1 MNQRQ
6 QFHLTYVIPELTCK
20 QANQN
25 HANSLA
31 QTGLSPTLWEQAAWI
46 VLPWDSSFSSAE
58 TDTTFA
64 FSLSWVEWRPARPYT
79 NACSQGLTA
88 GRDGFVKSLRTG
100 LKSLK
105 HVKTLRL
112 RHRAAE
118 RSESSCSCVL
128 FTSQISCLNGQF
140 SLNGLLRREEQTSLV
155 EVSLSQRQERSSIS
169 PNAAFPDLSGRIL
182 RTSGCTQISQSS
194 EIAFLLAIFMLWT
207 RTLELIF
214 HFQHFKYHT
223 LQKQKS
229 SLASGITVLPNQ
241 MSIIPILHSNT
252 S

>member
-1 MNQRQ
+1 MWSQS
-6 QFHLTYVIPELTCK
+6 
-20 QANQN
+20 
-25 HANSLA
+25 SLA
-31 QTGLSPTLWEQAAWI
+31 SKLIKTMPTPWHKLGSLQHFASRLYELSCPGTAVSPVQKQTPHLHSH
-46 VLPWDSSFSSAE
+46 
-58 TDTTFA
+58 
-64 FSLSWVEWRPARPYT
+64 WVEWRPVRPYT